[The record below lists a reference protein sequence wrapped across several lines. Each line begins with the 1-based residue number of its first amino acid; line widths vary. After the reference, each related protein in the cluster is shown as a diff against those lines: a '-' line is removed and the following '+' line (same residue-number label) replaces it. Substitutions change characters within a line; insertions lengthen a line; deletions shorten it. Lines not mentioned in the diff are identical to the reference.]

1 MPPAPPPPDTPTD
14 PPASGASS
22 DEQGRAGIL
31 LISCADRPGLVAEV
45 AGHIAAAGGNIVDA
59 EQHTDTATGRFFQR
73 VAFEVPAGAGSAAGV
88 AQGFAPVAERLAMQV
103 QFRPVGR
110 PTRVAV
116 LASRQRHC
124 VLDLLHR
131 HQAGELPMTPV
142 AVVSN
147 HTDVADV
154 AGWFDVPFHHL
165 PIDEGHREHQEVQ
178 LEELLGSLD
187 VELVVL
193 ARYMQVLSA
202 AFCDRW
208 AERCINIHHSFLPA
222 FAGAQPY
229 RQAHDRGVKV
239 IGATAHYITAELDAG
254 PIISQGVA
262 AVTHRDTVEDFVR
275 RGRELETTVLADA
288 VAAHLDHRVLVDGSR
303 TIVFH

>member
-1 MPPAPPPPDTPTD
+1 MTTPPPPPTPTE
-14 PPASGASS
+14 PSGTPAAPDS
-22 DEQGRAGIL
+22 RAGVL

-59 EQHTDTATGRFFQR
+59 EQHTDTTTGRFFQR
-73 VAFEVPAGAGSAAGV
+73 VAFEVTAEHQGAAAL
-88 AQGFAPVAERLAMQV
+88 AEGFGPTADRLGMQV
-103 QFRPVGR
+103 RFHPAGR
-110 PTRVAV
+110 PTPVAL

-131 HQAGELPMTPV
+131 HQAGELPMDPV

-147 HTDVADV
+147 HTEVAEV
-154 AGWFDVPFHHL
+154 AGWFGVPFHHL
-165 PIDEGHREHQEVQ
+165 PIEAGHREAQEQ
-178 LEELLGSLD
+178 RLEDLLGELG

-202 AFCDRW
+202 GFCNRW
-208 AERCINIHHSFLPA
+208 ADRCINIHHSFLPA

-229 RQAHDRGVKV
+229 RQAHDRGVKL
-239 IGATAHYITAELDAG
+239 IGATAHYVTAELDAG

-262 AVTHRDTVEDFVR
+262 AVSHRDTVEDFVR

-288 VAAHLDHRVLVDGSR
+288 VAAHLDHRLLVDGNR
-303 TIVFH
+303 TVVFH

>member
-1 MPPAPPPPDTPTD
+1 MSSPSTPPD
-14 PPASGASS
+14 AHERSGV
-22 DEQGRAGIL
+22 L

-45 AGHIAAAGGNIVDA
+45 AGHIAASGGNIVDA

-73 VAFEVPAGAGSAAGV
+73 VAFEVSADHPGARHLADGFTPTAGRLGMQLRFHSAARRT
-88 AQGFAPVAERLAMQV
+88 PVAI
-103 QFRPVGR
+103 
-110 PTRVAV
+110 
-116 LASRQRHC
+116 LASRQGHC

-131 HQAGELPMTPV
+131 HQAGELPMEPV

-147 HTDVADV
+147 HTEVAEV
-154 AGWFDVPFHHL
+154 AGWFGVPFHHL
-165 PIDEGHREHQEVQ
+165 PITDGRREIQEEQ
-178 LEELLGSLD
+178 LEALLDDLG

-193 ARYMQVLSA
+193 ARYMQVLSVD
-202 AFCDRW
+202 FCARW
-208 AERCINIHHSFLPA
+208 AERCVNIHHSFLPA

-229 RQAHDRGVKV
+229 RQAHDRGVKL
-239 IGATAHYITAELDAG
+239 IGATAHYVTAELDAG

-262 AVTHRDTVEDFVR
+262 AVSHRDTVEDFVR

-288 VAAHLDHRVLVDGSR
+288 VAAHLDHRVLVDGNR

>member
-1 MPPAPPPPDTPTD
+1 MPRS
-14 PPASGASS
+14 SGSPS
-22 DEQGRAGIL
+22 RRAHDDRSGVL
-31 LISCADRPGLVAEV
+31 LISCTDRPGLVAEV
-45 AGHIAAAGGNIVDA
+45 AGHLAGAGGNIVDA
-59 EQHTDTATGRFFQR
+59 EQHTDRTTGRFFQR
-73 VAFEVPAGAGSAAGV
+73 VAFETPTGHPGAAAL
-88 AQGFAPVAERLAMQV
+88 AEGFTPVADRLGMDV
-103 QFRPVGR
+103 HFHPGGR
-110 PTRVAV
+110 PTRVAL

-131 HQAGELPMTPV
+131 HQAGELPMDPV

-147 HTDVADV
+147 HTDVAEV
-154 AGWFDVPFHHL
+154 AGWFDVGFHHL
-165 PIDEGHREHQEVQ
+165 PITDGRRADQERE
-178 LEELLGSLD
+178 LEALLESLD

-202 AFCDRW
+202 GFCDRW

-229 RQAHDRGVKV
+229 RQAHDRGVKL
-239 IGATAHYITAELDAG
+239 IGATAHYVTADLDAG

-262 AVTHRDTVEDFVR
+262 PVSHRDTVEDFVR

-288 VAAHLDHRVLVDGSR
+288 VAAHLDHRLLVDGNR
-303 TIVFH
+303 TVVFH